1 VKSLED
7 LNSSY
12 YLDDLTSTHLVPWE
26 LRVLAVRLQSMGFND
41 ARRGVMG
48 YYDLAREARLQLTS
62 LKKTLFLLSSQSEK
76 KKEDEEVRV
85 KEEIAM
91 WESRLEDL
99 GIRTASALIEIQDL
113 EGAAHFLKSLNPA
126 TPSLKTQKALLW
138 LYIGDVEAAR
148 KSISESLSTSEDSPS
163 SDSSYDLVS
172 GSKVIEA
179 LATMCEG
186 EYVLASPIWEA
197 LISNSENEGEKAIF
211 RQNLAVC
218 LLYLGKLSEVHI
230 PALLNSLFL
239 FLHFIHILFTFPPF
253 SSPFFTRL
261 LTPQQ
266 ARTLMEE
273 LVQEGNSWKALTFNL
288 ATIFELCTERS
299 RALKIGLVEQIAK
312 QREEGGGEGREGVN
326 ADYKL

>member
-62 LKKTLFLLSSQSEK
+62 LKKTLALLSSPSEK
-76 KKEDEEVRV
+76 KENEEVRV

-126 TPSLKTQKALLW
+126 TPSLRTQKALLW

-148 KSISESLSTSEDSPS
+148 KSISESLSTVEDSPS

-186 EYVLASPIWEA
+186 EYELTSPIWES

-230 PALLNSLFL
+230 HILPHSLFL
-239 FLHFIHILFTFPPF
+239 FPHFIHLLFPFRPF
-253 SSPFFTRL
+253 SNPFFARL
-261 LTPQQ
+261 PTPQQ
-266 ARTLMEE
+266 ARTLMEN
-273 LVQEGNSWKALTFNL
+273 LVEEGNSWKALTFNL

-312 QREEGGGEGREGVN
+312 QREEGIGEGREGVN
-326 ADYKL
+326 GDYKL

>member
-1 VKSLED
+1 
-7 LNSSY
+7 
-12 YLDDLTSTHLVPWE
+12 
-26 LRVLAVRLQSMGFND
+26 MGFND

-62 LKKTLFLLSSQSEK
+62 LKKTITLLSSQSEK
-76 KKEDEEVRV
+76 KENEEARV
-85 KEEIAM
+85 KEEITM
-91 WESRLEDL
+91 WECRLEDL

-126 TPSLKTQKALLW
+126 TPSLRTQKALLW

-148 KSISESLSTSEDSPS
+148 KSISDPLPTFEGSPS
-163 SDSSYDLVS
+163 SASYNLVS
-172 GSKVIEA
+172 GSKVTEA

-186 EYVLASPIWEA
+186 EYELASPIWES
-197 LISNSENEGEKAIF
+197 LISNSKNETEKAIF

-218 LLYLGKLSEVHI
+218 LLYLGKLSEVRI
-230 PALLNSLFL
+230 PVLPHSLFL
-239 FLHFIHILFTFPPF
+239 LSHLVHLLFKTHPF
-253 SSPFFTRL
+253 SNPFFAHLPTL
-261 LTPQQ
+261 QQ

-312 QREEGGGEGREGVN
+312 QREEGVGEGREGVN
-326 ADYKL
+326 GDYKL

>member
-1 VKSLED
+1 
-7 LNSSY
+7 
-12 YLDDLTSTHLVPWE
+12 
-26 LRVLAVRLQSMGFND
+26 MGFND

-62 LKKTLFLLSSQSEK
+62 LKKTLALLSSQSEK

-113 EGAAHFLKSLNPA
+113 EGAAHFLKSLNPT
-126 TPSLKTQKALLW
+126 TPSLRTQKALLW

-148 KSISESLSTSEDSPS
+148 KSISESLSTVEDSPS

-186 EYVLASPIWEA
+186 EYELASPIWES

-230 PALLNSLFL
+230 HILPHSLFL
-239 FLHFIHILFTFPPF
+239 FPHFIHLLFTFPPF
-253 SSPFFTRL
+253 SNPFFAHL
-261 LTPQQ
+261 LT
-266 ARTLMEE
+266 L
-273 LVQEGNSWKALTFNL
+273 
-288 ATIFELCTERS
+288 
-299 RALKIGLVEQIAK
+299 
-312 QREEGGGEGREGVN
+312 
-326 ADYKL
+326 